1 MGLDLVGLG
10 SLFDFGAKIIDKVV
24 PDKEAAEKAKI
35 ELLKVQQEGGLKE
48 LELSMSAI
56 LAEANSQDRWTSR
69 ARPTFLYVFYF
80 ILIAMIFIGPLVGVF
95 RPQEMAMF
103 YANVAKGFE
112 AIPEALWWT
121 FSAGYLGYTGAR
133 TWEKK
138 SSLGKRS

>member
-10 SLFDFGAKIIDKVV
+10 GLFDFGAKIIDKVV

-80 ILIAMIFIGPLVGVF
+80 IIVGNWV
-95 RPQEMAMF
+95 PT
-103 YANVAKGFE
+103 Y
-112 AIPEALWWT
+112 I
-121 FSAGYLGYTGAR
+121 
-133 TWEKK
+133 
-138 SSLGKRS
+138 